1 MVYDEIIIINKW
13 ELNNNV
19 KIGIINRG
27 ELEMKNLNY
36 VNVIDNENVSDNVNY
51 NNENRISEEREYKY
65 NENEY
70 KEDKNNKII
79 SYNLY
84 DYYFAFFI
92 CNMKYIYFSTCI
104 ICFI

>member
-1 MVYDEIIIINKW
+1 MLFATLVYDEIIIINKW

-36 VNVIDNENVSDNVNY
+36 VNVIDNENVSDNVND

-70 KEDKNNKII
+70 KEE
-79 SYNLY
+79 
-84 DYYFAFFI
+84 
-92 CNMKYIYFSTCI
+92 
-104 ICFI
+104 

>member
-36 VNVIDNENVSDNVNY
+36 VNVIYNENVSDNVND

-70 KEDKNNKII
+70 KEE
-79 SYNLY
+79 
-84 DYYFAFFI
+84 
-92 CNMKYIYFSTCI
+92 
-104 ICFI
+104 